1 MTEKNFGTL
10 GVQYQMSLLKIIIED
25 KKFAETIIDF
35 IDPNYFDNSSFK
47 FIMTNLK
54 EWQESYK
61 SFPSYDALKQKIQ
74 SEHSNGTLLRANI
87 DTIDNIKNH
96 NLAGGDINFTKE
108 SAFNFCKQQV
118 LKKTLKEVEAIT
130 ANGEFEEYHKIEK
143 MIQSALQ
150 VGVIND
156 EMQDV
161 FENIQDAL
169 KADSRHPIPT
179 GITGIDNL
187 LKGGL
192 GKGELGVVLAP
203 TGTGK
208 TTLLTKISNTAYNTG
223 FNVVQIFFEDN
234 INNIKKKH
242 YTIWTGI
249 SPDDQIVN
257 PEETTK
263 LVEEKQAQCQG
274 QIKLLKLPSDSIT
287 ISEIKSKL
295 RKLNADGFRVDL
307 LTLDYVDCISPERST
322 YGEEWK
328 GEGSIMRAL
337 EAMTSEFDIAIW
349 TATQG
354 NRESISSEVVTTDQM
369 GGSIKKA
376 QIGHVVLSIAKTLE
390 QKEQN
395 LATITL
401 LKSRVGKDGVIFNN
415 SKFNNEYLDI
425 DTDYQNTLL
434 GHKEDKEQ
442 EKRDRIRQALEHKER
457 VAREVKNTVNQEK

>member
-10 GVQYQMSLLKIIIED
+10 GAKYQKSLLKIIIED

-35 IDPNYFDNSSFK
+35 IEPNYFDNSSFK
-47 FIMTNLK
+47 FIITNLR
-54 EWQESYK
+54 EWYDSYK

-87 DTIDNIKNH
+87 DTIDDIRDH
-96 NLAGGDINFTKE
+96 DLAGGDINFTKE

-130 ANGEFEEYHKIEK
+130 SNGEFEEYHKIEK

-161 FENIQDAL
+161 FENIGDAL
-169 KADSRHPIPT
+169 KADSRNPIPT

-249 SPDDQIVN
+249 SPDDQVLN

-263 LVEEKQAQCQG
+263 LVEEKQANSTG

-307 LTLDYVDCISPERST
+307 LTLDYVDCISPERSS

-376 QIGHVVLSIAKTLE
+376 QIGHVVVSIAKTLE

-434 GHKEDKEQ
+434 GHKEDKEE
-442 EKRDRIRQALEHKER
+442 EKRLKIRQALEYKER
-457 VAREVKNTVNQEK
+457 VALQAKKSANQEQ